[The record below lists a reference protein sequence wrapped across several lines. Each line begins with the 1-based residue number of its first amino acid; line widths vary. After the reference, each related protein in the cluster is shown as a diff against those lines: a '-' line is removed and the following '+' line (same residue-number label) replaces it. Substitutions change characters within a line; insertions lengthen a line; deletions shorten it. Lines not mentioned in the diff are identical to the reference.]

1 MHSNLNLRK
10 LLTPMT
16 EFSKSKTVVSI
27 EIENQKLQDDCS
39 YLEAMIEWADKNNID
54 VEDIPLLISDV
65 LIAKLKAEQIE
76 LNAVKSEKATSTGS
90 LNQWL

>member
-1 MHSNLNLRK
+1 
-10 LLTPMT
+10 MT

-27 EIENQKLQDDCS
+27 EIENLRLAEGLT
-39 YLEAMIEWADKNNID
+39 YLEAMIEWADINEID
-54 VEDIPLLISDV
+54 VEDIPLIISDV

-90 LNQWL
+90 LDQWL